1 MIIRLNPINSPS
13 AFSFSEYEP
22 IFLCRTHLLNKRYV
36 PRRKDIAITKQI
48 YLVIRLM
55 MHAMGTYS
63 HLLKHP
69 GEKGILKYA
78 KDYWTQNQSCQIWI

>member
-1 MIIRLNPINSPS
+1 
-13 AFSFSEYEP
+13 
-22 IFLCRTHLLNKRYV
+22 
-36 PRRKDIAITKQI
+36 
-48 YLVIRLM
+48 M
-55 MHAMGTYS
+55 MHAMGTHS